1 MRLLTER
8 TYKMAAKPRGLGK
21 GLDSLIPS
29 TTVSSKAP
37 AAKPEVKAE
46 TPDSI
51 VDINLVEPNR
61 EQPRKNFDE
70 DALQELSDS
79 IKQFGLLQPILV
91 QDRKTYYEIIAGER
105 RWRAAR
111 VAGIKK
117 VPVIE
122 REASTKEVVELAL
135 IENIQRED
143 LNPVEEA
150 EAYNKLIKD
159 YSMTQEQVATVVGKS
174 RPAVANMLRL
184 LNLSKEVR
192 NMLISGEI
200 SVGQARPLLAIEK
213 AKEQNEVA
221 KYVVKAELN
230 ARQIE
235 QYVKKYLNKKEKNLE
250 KEKIN
255 VDAVNKQEIKYVQD
269 KLRASLGTKVTLND
283 KNGKGKIT
291 IEYYS
296 KEERERLID
305 FLSEK

>member
-1 MRLLTER
+1 
-8 TYKMAAKPRGLGK
+8 MAIKRAGLGK
-21 GLDSLIPS
+21 GLGALITEN
-29 TTVSSKAP
+29 TTYDEKNSVI
-37 AAKPEVKAE
+37 E
-46 TPDSI
+46 
-51 VDINLVEPNR
+51 VDINKIEPGVG
-61 EQPRKNFDE
+61 QPRKNFDRE
-70 DALQELSDS
+70 KIEALAES
-79 IKQFGLLQPILV
+79 IKEHGIIQPLIVTKENDL
-91 QDRKTYYEIIAGER
+91 YYIIAGER

-235 QYVKKYLNKKEKNLE
+235 QYVKNYLNKKEKNVE
-250 KEKIN
+250 KEKIS

>member
-1 MRLLTER
+1 
-8 TYKMAAKPRGLGK
+8 MAIKRAGLGK
-21 GLDSLIPS
+21 GLGALITEN
-29 TTVSSKAP
+29 TTYDEKNSVI
-37 AAKPEVKAE
+37 E
-46 TPDSI
+46 
-51 VDINLVEPNR
+51 VDINKIEPGVG
-61 EQPRKNFDE
+61 QPRKNFDKE
-70 DALQELSDS
+70 KIEALAES
-79 IKQFGLLQPILV
+79 IKEHGIIQPLIVTKENDL
-91 QDRKTYYEIIAGER
+91 YYIIAGER

-230 ARQIE
+230 SRQIE
-235 QYVKKYLNKKEKNLE
+235 QYVKKYLNKKEKNVE

>member
-1 MRLLTER
+1 
-8 TYKMAAKPRGLGK
+8 MAIKRAGLGK
-21 GLDSLIPS
+21 GLGALITEN
-29 TTVSSKAP
+29 TTYDEKNSVI
-37 AAKPEVKAE
+37 E
-46 TPDSI
+46 
-51 VDINLVEPNR
+51 VDINKIEPGVG
-61 EQPRKNFDE
+61 QPRKNFDRE
-70 DALQELSDS
+70 KIEALAES
-79 IKQFGLLQPILV
+79 IKEHGIIQPLIVTKENDL
-91 QDRKTYYEIIAGER
+91 YYIIAGER

-159 YSMTQEQVATVVGKS
+159 YSMTQEQVATIVGKS

-235 QYVKKYLNKKEKNLE
+235 QYVKKYLNKKEKNVE
-250 KEKIN
+250 KEKIS

>member
-1 MRLLTER
+1 
-8 TYKMAAKPRGLGK
+8 MAIKRAGLGK
-21 GLDSLIPS
+21 GLGALITEN
-29 TTVSSKAP
+29 TTYDEKNSVI
-37 AAKPEVKAE
+37 E
-46 TPDSI
+46 
-51 VDINLVEPNR
+51 VDINKIEPGVG
-61 EQPRKNFDE
+61 QPRKNFDRE
-70 DALQELSDS
+70 KIEALAES
-79 IKQFGLLQPILV
+79 IKEHGIIQPLIVTKENDL
-91 QDRKTYYEIIAGER
+91 YYIIAGER

-117 VPVIE
+117 VPIIE

-230 ARQIE
+230 SRQIE
-235 QYVKKYLNKKEKNLE
+235 QYVKKYLNKKEKNVE

>member
-1 MRLLTER
+1 
-8 TYKMAAKPRGLGK
+8 MAIKRAGLGK
-21 GLDSLIPS
+21 GLGALITEN
-29 TTVSSKAP
+29 TTYDEKNSVI
-37 AAKPEVKAE
+37 E
-46 TPDSI
+46 
-51 VDINLVEPNR
+51 VDINKIEPGVG
-61 EQPRKNFDE
+61 QPRKNFDRE
-70 DALQELSDS
+70 KIEALAES
-79 IKQFGLLQPILV
+79 IKEHGIIQPLIVTKENDL
-91 QDRKTYYEIIAGER
+91 YYIIAGER

-235 QYVKKYLNKKEKNLE
+235 QYVKKYLNKKEKNVE
-250 KEKIN
+250 KEKIS

>member
-1 MRLLTER
+1 
-8 TYKMAAKPRGLGK
+8 MAIKRAGLGK
-21 GLDSLIPS
+21 GLGALITEN
-29 TTVSSKAP
+29 TTYDEKNSVI
-37 AAKPEVKAE
+37 E
-46 TPDSI
+46 
-51 VDINLVEPNR
+51 VDINKIEPGVG
-61 EQPRKNFDE
+61 QPRKNFDRE
-70 DALQELSDS
+70 KIEALAES
-79 IKQFGLLQPILV
+79 IKEHGIIQPLIVTKENDL
-91 QDRKTYYEIIAGER
+91 YYIIAGER

-213 AKEQNEVA
+213 AKEKNEVA

-235 QYVKKYLNKKEKNLE
+235 QYVKKYLNKKEKNIE

>member
-1 MRLLTER
+1 
-8 TYKMAAKPRGLGK
+8 MAIKRAGLGK
-21 GLDSLIPS
+21 GLGALITEN
-29 TTVSSKAP
+29 TTYDEKNSVI
-37 AAKPEVKAE
+37 E
-46 TPDSI
+46 I
-51 VDINLVEPNR
+51 DINKIEPGVG
-61 EQPRKNFDE
+61 QPRKNFDRE
-70 DALQELSDS
+70 KIEALAES
-79 IKQFGLLQPILV
+79 IKEHGIIQPLIVTKENDL
-91 QDRKTYYEIIAGER
+91 YYIIAGER

-184 LNLSKEVR
+184 LNLSKEIR

-235 QYVKKYLNKKEKNLE
+235 QYVKKYLNKKEKNVE

>member
-1 MRLLTER
+1 
-8 TYKMAAKPRGLGK
+8 MAIKRAGLGK
-21 GLDSLIPS
+21 GLGALITEN
-29 TTVSSKAP
+29 TTYDEKNSVI
-37 AAKPEVKAE
+37 E
-46 TPDSI
+46 
-51 VDINLVEPNR
+51 VDINKIEPGVG
-61 EQPRKNFDE
+61 QPRKNFDRE
-70 DALQELSDS
+70 KIEALAES
-79 IKQFGLLQPILV
+79 IKEHGIIQPLIVTKENDL
-91 QDRKTYYEIIAGER
+91 YYIIAGER

-235 QYVKKYLNKKEKNLE
+235 QYVKKYLNKKEKNVE

-283 KNGKGKIT
+283 RNGKGKIT

>member
-1 MRLLTER
+1 
-8 TYKMAAKPRGLGK
+8 MAIKRAGLGK
-21 GLDSLIPS
+21 GLGALITEN
-29 TTVSSKAP
+29 TTYDEKNSVI
-37 AAKPEVKAE
+37 E
-46 TPDSI
+46 
-51 VDINLVEPNR
+51 VDINKIEPGVG
-61 EQPRKNFDE
+61 QPRKNFDRE
-70 DALQELSDS
+70 KIEALAES
-79 IKQFGLLQPILV
+79 IKEHGIIQPLIVTKENDL
-91 QDRKTYYEIIAGER
+91 YYIIAGER

-235 QYVKKYLNKKEKNLE
+235 QYVKKYLNKKEKNIE
-250 KEKIN
+250 KEKIS

>member
-1 MRLLTER
+1 
-8 TYKMAAKPRGLGK
+8 MAIKRAGLGK
-21 GLDSLIPS
+21 GLGALITEN
-29 TTVSSKAP
+29 TTYDEKNSVI
-37 AAKPEVKAE
+37 E
-46 TPDSI
+46 
-51 VDINLVEPNR
+51 VDINKIEPGIG
-61 EQPRKNFDE
+61 QPRKNFDKE
-70 DALQELSDS
+70 KIEALTES
-79 IKQFGLLQPILV
+79 IKEHGIIQPLIV
-91 QDRKTYYEIIAGER
+91 TKEKDIYYIIAGER

-159 YSMTQEQVATVVGKS
+159 YSMTQEQVATIVGKS
-174 RPAVANMLRL
+174 RPAVANTLRL

-235 QYVKKYLNKKEKNLE
+235 QYVKKLLDKKEKNVE
-250 KEKIN
+250 KDKIN

-305 FLSEK
+305 FLSDK

>member
-1 MRLLTER
+1 MKR
-8 TYKMAAKPRGLGK
+8 AGLGK
-21 GLDSLIPS
+21 GLGALITEN
-29 TTVSSKAP
+29 TTYDEKNSVI
-37 AAKPEVKAE
+37 E
-46 TPDSI
+46 
-51 VDINLVEPNR
+51 VDINKIEPGVG
-61 EQPRKNFDE
+61 QPRKNFDRE
-70 DALQELSDS
+70 KIEALAES
-79 IKQFGLLQPILV
+79 IKEHGIIQPLIVTKENDL
-91 QDRKTYYEIIAGER
+91 YYIIAGER

-235 QYVKKYLNKKEKNLE
+235 QYVKKYLNKKEKNVE

>member
-1 MRLLTER
+1 
-8 TYKMAAKPRGLGK
+8 MAIKRAGLGK
-21 GLDSLIPS
+21 GLGALITEN
-29 TTVSSKAP
+29 TTYDEKNSVI
-37 AAKPEVKAE
+37 E
-46 TPDSI
+46 
-51 VDINLVEPNR
+51 VDINKIEPGVG
-61 EQPRKNFDE
+61 QPRKNFDRE
-70 DALQELSDS
+70 KIEALAES
-79 IKQFGLLQPILV
+79 IKEHGIIQPLIVTKENDL
-91 QDRKTYYEIIAGER
+91 YYIIAGER

-117 VPVIE
+117 VPIIE

-235 QYVKKYLNKKEKNLE
+235 QYVKKYLNKKEKNVE

>member
-1 MRLLTER
+1 
-8 TYKMAAKPRGLGK
+8 MAIKRAGLGK
-21 GLDSLIPS
+21 GLGALITEN
-29 TTVSSKAP
+29 TTYDEKNSVI
-37 AAKPEVKAE
+37 E
-46 TPDSI
+46 
-51 VDINLVEPNR
+51 VDINKIEPGVG
-61 EQPRKNFDE
+61 QPRKNFDRE
-70 DALQELSDS
+70 KIEALAES
-79 IKQFGLLQPILV
+79 IKEHGIIQPLIVTKENDL
-91 QDRKTYYEIIAGER
+91 YYIIAGER

-235 QYVKKYLNKKEKNLE
+235 QYVKKYLNKKEKNVE

>member
-1 MRLLTER
+1 
-8 TYKMAAKPRGLGK
+8 MAIKRAGLGK
-21 GLDSLIPS
+21 GLGALITEN
-29 TTVSSKAP
+29 TTYDEKNSVI
-37 AAKPEVKAE
+37 E
-46 TPDSI
+46 
-51 VDINLVEPNR
+51 VDINKIEPGVG
-61 EQPRKNFDE
+61 QPRKNFDRE
-70 DALQELSDS
+70 KIEALAES
-79 IKQFGLLQPILV
+79 IKEHGIIQPLIVTKENDL
-91 QDRKTYYEIIAGER
+91 YYIIAGER

-213 AKEQNEVA
+213 TKEQNEVA

-235 QYVKKYLNKKEKNLE
+235 QYVKKYLNKKEKNVE

>member
-1 MRLLTER
+1 
-8 TYKMAAKPRGLGK
+8 MAIKRAGLGK
-21 GLDSLIPS
+21 GLGALITEN
-29 TTVSSKAP
+29 TTYDEKNSVI
-37 AAKPEVKAE
+37 E
-46 TPDSI
+46 
-51 VDINLVEPNR
+51 VDINKIEPGVG
-61 EQPRKNFDE
+61 QPRKNFDRE
-70 DALQELSDS
+70 KIEALAES
-79 IKQFGLLQPILV
+79 IKEHGIIQPLIVTKENDL
-91 QDRKTYYEIIAGER
+91 YYIIAGER
-105 RWRAAR
+105 RCRAAR

-235 QYVKKYLNKKEKNLE
+235 QYVKNYLNKKEKNVE

>member
-1 MRLLTER
+1 
-8 TYKMAAKPRGLGK
+8 MAIKRAGLGK
-21 GLDSLIPS
+21 GLGALITEN
-29 TTVSSKAP
+29 TTYDEKNSVI
-37 AAKPEVKAE
+37 E
-46 TPDSI
+46 
-51 VDINLVEPNR
+51 VDINKIEPGVG
-61 EQPRKNFDE
+61 QPRKNFDRE
-70 DALQELSDS
+70 KIEALAES
-79 IKQFGLLQPILV
+79 IKEHGIIQPLIVTKENDL
-91 QDRKTYYEIIAGER
+91 YYIIAGER

-159 YSMTQEQVATVVGKS
+159 YSMTQEQVATIVGKS

-221 KYVVKAELN
+221 KYIVKAELN

-235 QYVKKYLNKKEKNLE
+235 QYVKKYLNKKEKNIE
-250 KEKIN
+250 KEKIS

>member
-1 MRLLTER
+1 
-8 TYKMAAKPRGLGK
+8 MAIKRAGLGK
-21 GLDSLIPS
+21 GLGALITEN
-29 TTVSSKAP
+29 TTYDEKNSVI
-37 AAKPEVKAE
+37 E
-46 TPDSI
+46 
-51 VDINLVEPNR
+51 VDINKIEPGVG
-61 EQPRKNFDE
+61 QPRKNFDRE
-70 DALQELSDS
+70 KIEALAES
-79 IKQFGLLQPILV
+79 IKEHGIIQPLIVTKENDL
-91 QDRKTYYEIIAGER
+91 YYIIAGER

-159 YSMTQEQVATVVGKS
+159 YSMTQEQVATIVGKS

-235 QYVKKYLNKKEKNLE
+235 QYVKKYLNKKEKNVE

>member
-1 MRLLTER
+1 
-8 TYKMAAKPRGLGK
+8 MAIKRAGLGK
-21 GLDSLIPS
+21 GLGALITEN
-29 TTVSSKAP
+29 TTYDEKNSVI
-37 AAKPEVKAE
+37 E
-46 TPDSI
+46 
-51 VDINLVEPNR
+51 VDINKIEPGVG
-61 EQPRKNFDE
+61 QPRKNFDRE
-70 DALQELSDS
+70 KIEALAES
-79 IKQFGLLQPILV
+79 IKEHGIIQPLIVTKENDL
-91 QDRKTYYEIIAGER
+91 YYIIAGER

-117 VPVIE
+117 VPIIE

-159 YSMTQEQVATVVGKS
+159 YSMTQEQVATIVGKS

-235 QYVKKYLNKKEKNLE
+235 QYVKKYLNKKEKNVE

>member
-1 MRLLTER
+1 
-8 TYKMAAKPRGLGK
+8 MAIKRAGLGK
-21 GLDSLIPS
+21 GLGALITEN
-29 TTVSSKAP
+29 TTYDEKNSVI
-37 AAKPEVKAE
+37 E
-46 TPDSI
+46 
-51 VDINLVEPNR
+51 VDINKIEPGVG
-61 EQPRKNFDE
+61 QPRKNFDRE
-70 DALQELSDS
+70 KIEALAES
-79 IKQFGLLQPILV
+79 IKEHGIIQPLIVTKENDL
-91 QDRKTYYEIIAGER
+91 YYIIAGER

-159 YSMTQEQVATVVGKS
+159 YSMTQEQVATIVGKS

-221 KYVVKAELN
+221 KYIVKAELN

-235 QYVKKYLNKKEKNLE
+235 QYVKKYLNKKEKNVE